1 MPSVVYICIA
11 VVGWA
16 SWSVLNKTALNHL
29 NPMAVQFVTSLLS
42 FPLCF
47 IYWRFVPKDT
57 QWSAAGIGWT
67 VVAAVSTFCGSL
79 AYMYAASQK
88 EVSSVISL
96 TACYPALTF
105 ILAVMFL
112 GETFT
117 MTKFGGLVLILL
129 GVWVVGK

>member
-1 MPSVVYICIA
+1 MQPIIYICIA
-11 VVGWA
+11 IVGWA
-16 SWSVLNKTALNHL
+16 SWAVLNKTALNHL
-29 NPMAVQFVTSLLS
+29 NPMALQFITSLFS
-42 FPLCF
+42 FPLSF
-47 IYWRFVPKDT
+47 LYWQFVPKDT
-57 QWSAAGIGWT
+57 RWTSVGIGWT
-67 VVAAVSTFCGSL
+67 IAAAVATFGGSL

-105 ILAVMFL
+105 LLAVMFL

-129 GVWVVGK
+129 GVWVVSK